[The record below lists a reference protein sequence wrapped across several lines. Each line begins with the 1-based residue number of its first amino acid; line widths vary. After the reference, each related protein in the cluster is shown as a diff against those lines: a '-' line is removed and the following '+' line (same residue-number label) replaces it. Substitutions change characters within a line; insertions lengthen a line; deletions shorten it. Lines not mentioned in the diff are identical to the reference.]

1 MSPHFSL
8 EDSKTEGS
16 VGRPGRG
23 WGGGGSGERR
33 IRKGTCQEHAQTIHR
48 QTHVPTKT
56 EKLCVCD
63 SLLKSL
69 STIIPVSLATLKAYF
84 KPWLSNP
91 LCGD

>member
-1 MSPHFSL
+1 MSAHFSL

-48 QTHVPTKT
+48 QTRVPTKT
-56 EKLCVCD
+56 
-63 SLLKSL
+63 
-69 STIIPVSLATLKAYF
+69 
-84 KPWLSNP
+84 
-91 LCGD
+91 

>member
-1 MSPHFSL
+1 MSAHFSL

-48 QTHVPTKT
+48 QTRVPTKT
-56 EKLCVCD
+56 LIAVCMG
-63 SLLKSL
+63 
-69 STIIPVSLATLKAYF
+69 Y
-84 KPWLSNP
+84 P
-91 LCGD
+91 LEVPFHDHSS